1 MAERPPQ
8 KPSKPSA
15 KPSVPRK
22 PERQRAKKVAP
33 KPKKAAPKPSLAK
46 TTPRLPSHDGAA
58 SGPKPRAP
66 LGPEGPTLET
76 LMRRLGTPDADLRDA
91 IFDGIEE
98 AALLEIGTRV
108 DSTDILREVPRFVAE
123 ASEIERSLST
133 AQRVCLLFSPG
144 ILAVLLGEAHRL
156 HALFCAPAAPPD
168 PAGRAVRAEVREGL
182 ALRNNVLTAL
192 RNALGAV
199 AMARVEELVGLAET
213 AGRLASGMDQLATFI
228 EELLKVGDRHEHLRL
243 KAFHLTS
250 GRAQVL
256 RDHAARLRAFSDGPK
271 PGAMPAWAVD
281 AQRRLDLQD
290 GRVIE
295 LMERV
300 LRAFRA
306 AHRQD
311 RSIRVPELQVLGWI
325 FDARS
330 KGTPLPRH

>member
-8 KPSKPSA
+8 KPSKPGA
-15 KPSVPRK
+15 KPPVPPK
-22 PERQRAKKVAP
+22 PSRQRARKPAP
-33 KPKKAAPKPSLAK
+33 KPKKAVPKPSLAK
-46 TTPRLPSHDGAA
+46 TTPRLS
-58 SGPKPRAP
+58 
-66 LGPEGPTLET
+66 EGPTLET
-76 LMRRLGTPDADLRDA
+76 LTRRLGAPDADLRDA

-133 AQRVCLLFSPG
+133 AQRECLLFSPG
-144 ILAVLLGEAHRL
+144 ILAVLIDEARRL
-156 HALFCAPAAPPD
+156 HALFCAPAAPPH

-182 ALRNNVLTAL
+182 ALRNNVLAAV
-192 RNALGAV
+192 RNALGAA

-213 AGRLASGMDQLATFI
+213 AGRLASGMEQLATFI
-228 EELLKVGDRHEHLRL
+228 DELLKIGDRHEHLRL

-250 GRAQVL
+250 GRAQLL
-256 RDHAARLRAFSDGPK
+256 RDHAARLRALEDGPK
-271 PGAMPAWAVD
+271 PGVMPAWAVD

-311 RSIRVPELQVLGWI
+311 RSIRVPELHALGWI
-325 FDARS
+325 EGSRA
-330 KGTPLPRH
+330 KEAPMPRH